1 MYNASVLAFQ
11 AMPLAAIVNQQFFC
25 VHGGLSPELQTIGDL
40 QRVRPGPRSS
50 FGCSGGTTDENWPV
64 VFEKLDRFCEPGS
77 LGMMCDILWSDPA
90 KNWKP
95 GGPPYQVNPTR
106 GCSFIYG
113 CALPRMFDV
122 GTESGWVGMKL
133 SRCSLIGTISN

>member
-1 MYNASVLAFQ
+1 MVVSHRNCKPLGICRRCVQDPDYLSVVQEKTLTRA
-11 AMPLAAIVNQQFFC
+11 
-25 VHGGLSPELQTIGDL
+25 
-40 QRVRPGPRSS
+40 
-50 FGCSGGTTDENWPV
+50 PV
-64 VFEKLDRFCEPGS
+64 AFEKLDRFCEPGS

-113 CALPRMFDV
+113 CASLRMFDV
-122 GTESGWVGMKL
+122 DTESDLGRYEAVKMFLDRNNLKLMIRAHEAQALGYVHATNRRLIVEVG
-133 SRCSLIGTISN
+133 